1 MEFKR
6 LLDRTD
12 RQILIELQ
20 ENGRIS
26 FVALGQR
33 VGLSPPA
40 VTERVRRLEDAGVI
54 TGYRAQIAASKVGLS
69 VLAFIRLQTSRQQ
82 YPALTTSVQNMPE
95 ILECHHLAGE
105 ASFLLK
111 VAVPSVDRL
120 EDILQALSDFGTTNT
135 SVVLSSPVEN
145 GILNLTS
152 GVK

>member
-1 MEFKR
+1 MEFKG

-12 RQILIELQ
+12 RQILTELQ

-54 TGYRAQIAASKVGLS
+54 TGYRAQVAATKVGLS

-82 YPALTTSVQNMPE
+82 YPALTTTVQNLSE
-95 ILECHHLAGE
+95 VLECHHLAGE
-105 ASFLLK
+105 DSFLLK
-111 VAVPSVDRL
+111 VAVSSVDRL
-120 EDILQALSDFGTTNT
+120 EDLLQELSDFGTTNT
-135 SVVLSSPVEN
+135 SIVLSSPLED

-152 GVK
+152 EVK